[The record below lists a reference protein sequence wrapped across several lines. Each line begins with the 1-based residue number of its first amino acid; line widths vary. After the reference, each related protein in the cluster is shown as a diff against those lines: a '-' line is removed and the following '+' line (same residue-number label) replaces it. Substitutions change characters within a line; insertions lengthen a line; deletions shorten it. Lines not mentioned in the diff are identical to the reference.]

1 MPSPKDGIDEDS
13 LEDRLLSLRED
24 AEMRENVFKNAVHL
38 VHLYGYQGETQLGK

>member
-1 MPSPKDGIDEDS
+1 MPSPKDGKDEDG

-24 AEMRENVFKNAVHL
+24 AEMRENVFKNTMHL